1 MDERVEYRL
10 EEGPRSV
17 PSASDANHMDPLPGL
32 GEKHGLSSESPG
44 SLHCS
49 RRKSAVGS
57 TEGKEKPNTVEADGS
72 RSNGVEELE
81 EELSNEYP
89 HGWKLAALTMA
100 LMLATFMV
108 ALDTNVIGEQT
119 FLVPVL
125 LHFIIQVTI
134 SLFLARAKVLH

>member
-32 GEKHGLSSESPG
+32 GEKHGLSSESPVP
-44 SLHCS
+44 LRS
-49 RRKSAVGS
+49 RRMSAVGS
-57 TEGKEKPNTVEADGS
+57 TEGKEKPNTVADGS
-72 RSNGVEELE
+72 KSNGVEELE
-81 EELSNEYP
+81 EEHSNEYP
-89 HGWKLAALTMA
+89 RGWKLAALTMA

-119 FLVPVL
+119 FLVPGL

-134 SLFLARAKVLH
+134 SLFLARAKVLR